1 MSIYSTNILSVG
13 LSVWL
18 QKAKELRFLWMFSS
32 LFLKFNYIEGFQL
45 VYLVIEMYVGFPSE
59 VLENE
64 TTDAKI
70 QVEIKVFFA
79 LFY

>member
-1 MSIYSTNILSVG
+1 MKTINRINEWFY
-13 LSVWL
+13 L
-18 QKAKELRFLWMFSS
+18 QSFLE
-32 LFLKFNYIEGFQL
+32 FNYIEGFQL